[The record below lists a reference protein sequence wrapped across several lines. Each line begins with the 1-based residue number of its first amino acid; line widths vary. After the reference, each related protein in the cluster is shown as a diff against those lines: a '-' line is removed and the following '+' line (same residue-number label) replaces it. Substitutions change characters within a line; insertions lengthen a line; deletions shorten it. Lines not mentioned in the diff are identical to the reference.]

1 MAADDLKTKKKSER
15 ARAVKD
21 LHVCFFK
28 SCHYISVV
36 FNQTIPHFTQSK
48 YIQYIRTS
56 WLLYFISLLFGT
68 FVWCVVHLFKCKMY
82 AVGQRM
88 LGDIESLPWEFVK
101 TCDKK
106 KTMCIPSVHVLGI
119 TTQGNTKVQYFCVVL
134 RLASR
139 LNSSF
144 CTAVNFLF

>member
-56 WLLYFISLLFGT
+56 
-68 FVWCVVHLFKCKMY
+68 
-82 AVGQRM
+82 
-88 LGDIESLPWEFVK
+88 
-101 TCDKK
+101 
-106 KTMCIPSVHVLGI
+106 
-119 TTQGNTKVQYFCVVL
+119 
-134 RLASR
+134 
-139 LNSSF
+139 
-144 CTAVNFLF
+144 